1 MYGINM
7 DDAIT
12 TTPQMQAD
20 NLIAAEIGRQDRMW
34 GDTNDRADI
43 SQGQL
48 LQAGVAQLDFI
59 YLATRQG
66 HIWTREEALKLA
78 EQAVF
83 PKDWGGFRDY
93 GSDVA
98 NLVVAA
104 AYIRQE
110 IVRRIRNGESTFRSS
125 RNVETQPYAESC
137 KPNVIEP

>member
-48 LQAGVAQLDFI
+48 LQAGVA
-59 YLATRQG
+59 
-66 HIWTREEALKLA
+66 
-78 EQAVF
+78 
-83 PKDWGGFRDY
+83 
-93 GSDVA
+93 
-98 NLVVAA
+98 
-104 AYIRQE
+104 
-110 IVRRIRNGESTFRSS
+110 
-125 RNVETQPYAESC
+125 
-137 KPNVIEP
+137 

>member
-104 AYIRQE
+104 A
-110 IVRRIRNGESTFRSS
+110 
-125 RNVETQPYAESC
+125 
-137 KPNVIEP
+137 